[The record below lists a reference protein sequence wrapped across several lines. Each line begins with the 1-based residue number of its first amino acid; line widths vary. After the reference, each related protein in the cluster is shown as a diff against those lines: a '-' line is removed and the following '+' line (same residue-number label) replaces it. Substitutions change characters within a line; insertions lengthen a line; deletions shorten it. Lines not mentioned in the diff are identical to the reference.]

1 MPLFDKLL
9 NDQMSSN
16 RRRAL
21 RAQTPA
27 WAKVWIT
34 GQATGGIMGA
44 TQQRPR
50 STPAPCRLPIL
61 RKGGFC

>member
-9 NDQMSSN
+9 NRKCPRIAGARSARKRQPG
-16 RRRAL
+16 L
-21 RAQTPA
+21 G
-27 WAKVWIT
+27 WIT